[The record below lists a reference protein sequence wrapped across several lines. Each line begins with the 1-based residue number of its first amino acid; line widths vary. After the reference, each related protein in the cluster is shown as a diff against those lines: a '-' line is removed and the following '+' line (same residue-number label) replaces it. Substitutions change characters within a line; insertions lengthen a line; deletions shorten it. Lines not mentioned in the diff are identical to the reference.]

1 MPSLIRNLF
10 EKYTSRGVQN
20 AFRQPRD
27 ELRTQRLHKASV
39 KKAERLS
46 YPTNYRLNLAC
57 GPNRKEGWIN
67 IDLTDG
73 ADLQLDLRERLPF
86 PDDSVEVIYSEHFFE
101 HLNYPS
107 FADSNAF
114 AGLELSGYQSEVL
127 FFLRESYRVLV
138 PGGLFSVG
146 VPAAEQTL
154 IAYANRDEQ
163 AFEAPRRIHW
173 HPACCDTYMHQV
185 NYLFRQGHEH
195 KYAYDGETLARILQ
209 RAGFVEVN
217 RRDFDPSLD
226 SESRRVGTL
235 YMKARKPFPSSVR
248 AKIPLSVSR
257 KSCEGSGFSSLAH
270 FYIRML
276 ATPAPPAPTLSC
288 LPRH

>member
-1 MPSLIRNLF
+1 MASVIRNVF
-10 EKYTSRGVQN
+10 ERYTSHGVQN
-20 AFRQPRD
+20 SLRQLRR

-39 KKAERLS
+39 KKAETLS
-46 YPTNYRLNLAC
+46 SATKHRLNLAC

-67 IDLTDG
+67 VDLADG
-73 ADLQLDLRERLPF
+73 ADLQLDLREKLPF

-101 HLNYPS
+101 HLNYPG

-146 VPAAEQTL
+146 VPDAEPAL

-163 AFEAPRRIHW
+163 AFEVARRMHW
-173 HPACCDTYMHQV
+173 HPDWCDTLMHQV

-195 KYAYDGETLARILQ
+195 KYAYDGETLGLILE
-209 RAGFVEVN
+209 RAGFVQVN
-217 RRDFDPSLD
+217 RRDFDPALD
-226 SESRRVGTL
+226 SESRRGGTL
-235 YMKARKPFPSSVR
+235 YMNARKPDRFQV
-248 AKIPLSVSR
+248 V
-257 KSCEGSGFSSLAH
+257 
-270 FYIRML
+270 
-276 ATPAPPAPTLSC
+276 
-288 LPRH
+288 

>member
-1 MPSLIRNLF
+1 MASLTRKLF

-20 AFRQPRD
+20 ALRQLRR

-46 YPTNYRLNLAC
+46 STTKHRLNLGC

-73 ADLQLDLRERLPF
+73 VDLQLDLRERLPF

-107 FADSNAF
+107 FADSNAV

-127 FFLRESYRVLV
+127 FLLRESYRVLV
-138 PGGLFSVG
+138 PGGLFSLG
-146 VPAAEQTL
+146 VPDAEQSI

-163 AFEAPRRIHW
+163 PSEYPRRMHW
-173 HPACCDTYMHQV
+173 LPDWCDTLMHQV

-195 KYAYDGETLARILQ
+195 KYAYDGESLALILE
-209 RAGFVEVN
+209 RAGFVQVN
-217 RRDFDPSLD
+217 RRDFDPALD
-226 SESRRVGTL
+226 SESRRIGTL
-235 YMKARKPFPSSVR
+235 YMKARKPDRFQ
-248 AKIPLSVSR
+248 A
-257 KSCEGSGFSSLAH
+257 A
-270 FYIRML
+270 
-276 ATPAPPAPTLSC
+276 
-288 LPRH
+288 

>member
-1 MPSLIRNLF
+1 MEFKNALRQLRN
-10 EKYTSRGVQN
+10 
-20 AFRQPRD
+20 

-39 KKAERLS
+39 KKAERFS
-46 YPTNYRLNLAC
+46 SSTKHRLNLAC

-73 ADLQLDLRERLPF
+73 VDLQLDLREILPF
-86 PDDSVEVIYSEHFFE
+86 RDDSVEVIYSEHFFE

-114 AGLELSGYQSEVL
+114 GGVELSGYRSEVL

-146 VPAAEQTL
+146 VPDAEQGL

-163 AFEAPRRIHW
+163 AFEVARRMHW
-173 HPACCDTYMHQV
+173 HPAWCDTHMHQI

-195 KYAYDGETLARILQ
+195 KYAYDGETLARILE

-217 RRDFDPSLD
+217 RRDFDPALD
-226 SESRRVGTL
+226 SESRSIGTL
-235 YMKARKPFPSSVR
+235 YMKARKPERLR
-248 AKIPLSVSR
+248 A
-257 KSCEGSGFSSLAH
+257 A
-270 FYIRML
+270 
-276 ATPAPPAPTLSC
+276 
-288 LPRH
+288 